1 MESQSIVITGRKS
14 DIYTNFTPA
23 IKLDTNKFHELALV
37 GLDMYHSIPNIDE
50 TNNNFYVG
58 KRGIV
63 LPITIPTGCYEIESI
78 NKFIKNAYG
87 DEDSIDIRAN
97 TNTLKCVITIRD
109 PDLKIYFNKPNSLH
123 TLLGFD
129 NGVLEGVGEH
139 ESTNIVNIMSVN
151 AILVHCSIINGS
163 YLNGDLHN
171 ILYTF
176 FPNVPPGYKIVEN
189 PSQPIYLTVDQP
201 SIYNIRIWLTDQ
213 NRNLLNTR
221 GEEITVRL
229 HLRSKN
235 IK

>member
-14 DIYTNFTPA
+14 DIYTNFTTA

-50 TNNNFYVG
+50 ANNKLHYNLNGEENF
-58 KRGIV
+58 
-63 LPITIPTGCYEIESI
+63 ITIPTGCYEIESI
-78 NKFIKNAYG
+78 NKLIKNKL
-87 DEDSIDIRAN
+87 EDLIDIKAN
-97 TNTLKCVITIRD
+97 TNTLKCIIALHRA
-109 PDLKIYFNKPNSLH
+109 DLKIYFNKPNSLH
-123 TLLGFD
+123 TLLGFED
-129 NGVLEGVGEH
+129 GVLEGAGEH

-151 AILVHCSIINGS
+151 AILVHCSVINGS

-201 SIYNIRIWLTDQ
+201 SLYNIRIWLTDQ
-213 NRNLLNTR
+213 NRNILNTR

-229 HLRSKN
+229 HLRSRN
-235 IK
+235 ANNF